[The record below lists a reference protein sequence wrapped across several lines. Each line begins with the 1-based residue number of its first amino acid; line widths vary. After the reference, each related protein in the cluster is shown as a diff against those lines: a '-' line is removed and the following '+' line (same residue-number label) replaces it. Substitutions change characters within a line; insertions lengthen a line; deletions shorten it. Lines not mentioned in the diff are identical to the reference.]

1 MESPILNKGYKWL
14 FLGSFVV
21 FLCVFCVHS
30 QNNYKINTAKDYQGR
45 IERLCKQENITLEN
59 LVANI
64 NSILPIYEAGEK
76 FAYGNRSHTSVKQAL
91 RRFNKFLNI
100 IIYNRFI
107 FTKSQE

>member
-1 MESPILNKGYKWL
+1 MLKKFENWL
-14 FLGSFVV
+14 IE
-21 FLCVFCVHS
+21 
-30 QNNYKINTAKDYQGR
+30 NNYKINTAKDYQGR

-91 RRFNKFLNI
+91 RHFNKFLI
-100 IIYNRFI
+100 QEGVKWI
-107 FTKSQE
+107 FKH